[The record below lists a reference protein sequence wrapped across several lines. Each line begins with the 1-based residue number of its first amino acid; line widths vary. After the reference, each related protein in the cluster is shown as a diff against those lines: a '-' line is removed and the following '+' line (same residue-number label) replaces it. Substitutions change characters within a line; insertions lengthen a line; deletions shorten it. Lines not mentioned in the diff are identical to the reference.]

1 MCYKDKR
8 ADRKDNSCE
17 PEAGCWNIFLWPHFP
32 TPIPNLLLQGFK
44 GPITLR
50 YKKSFQLDQNSGC
63 TLELPKLYLKM
74 KKKLTMTLAPTQAN
88 ISGGGP
94 GYF

>member
-1 MCYKDKR
+1 MSQRLD
-8 ADRKDNSCE
+8 
-17 PEAGCWNIFLWPHFP
+17 AGTFFFDPHFL

-44 GPITLR
+44 GPITLH
-50 YKKSFQLDQNSGC
+50 YKKSFRLDQNSGC

-74 KKKLTMTLAPTQAN
+74 KKKKLTITLAPTQAN

-94 GYF
+94 GYL